1 MNVNPRNSN
10 GDVYYNDSNNGNL
23 SVYRYSNSLLNDST
37 LENEYNES
45 GNLNALNT
53 AFYGPGNDS
62 GNEEEDVGNRLLPDE
77 VNLNATLPTGGRR
90 SRRVRNGVVK
100 RVAKRLVKKRK
111 SHKATRKASRR
122 TTRKPS
128 RMASRRA
135 RH

>member
-1 MNVNPRNSN
+1 MNKNPRNSN
-10 GDVYYNDSNNGNL
+10 GDVYDNNSNNGNL

-37 LENEYNES
+37 FENNYNES

-62 GNEEEDVGNRLLPDE
+62 GNEAGNEEEDVGNRLLPDE

-90 SRRVRNGVVK
+90 TRRVRKRVVK
-100 RVAKRLVKKRK
+100 SVAKRLVKKRNSRK
-111 SHKATRKASRR
+111 AMRKATRK
-122 TTRKPS
+122 TT
-128 RMASRRA
+128 RRA